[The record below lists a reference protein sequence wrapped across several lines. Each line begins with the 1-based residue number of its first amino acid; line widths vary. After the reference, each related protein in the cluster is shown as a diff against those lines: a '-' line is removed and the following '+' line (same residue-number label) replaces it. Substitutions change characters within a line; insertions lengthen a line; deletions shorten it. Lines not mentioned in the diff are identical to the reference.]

1 MEEIYNEDSYGH
13 LFRGDIILLIWI
25 DNVEANYLYKKAR
38 VRNTDTINFSME
50 VKDVSLIPDH
60 IYFFSEDTIYSSL
73 IKDFIWLRKS
83 CEFKIYGLKSRYFA
97 FDSLSNYD
105 VISLSKNKH
114 EYILLKKRP

>member
-38 VRNTDTINFSME
+38 GRNTDTINFSME

-60 IYFFSEDTIYSSL
+60 IYCRRFLHRRLRLKCRQGSS
-73 IKDFIWLRKS
+73 
-83 CEFKIYGLKSRYFA
+83 
-97 FDSLSNYD
+97 
-105 VISLSKNKH
+105 
-114 EYILLKKRP
+114 